1 MVDKSKQLALRVD
14 LYFVHML
21 IAALI
26 ISIAELPLLMLR
38 IEVARFVFVA
48 GWGLLLFITMR
59 RMLNMTAVHSLTSY
73 LQAYKILAA
82 CFLILVTG
90 SLAWMYA
97 GSLGRAV
104 PIPFWGLAR
113 FVILIN
119 LMASFSICAI
129 SIVAIYVIDLI
140 RAPGRGA

>member
-14 LYFVHML
+14 LYFVHIL
-21 IAALI
+21 TAALI
-26 ISIAELPLLMLR
+26 ISVCELPLLMLR
-38 IEVARFVFVA
+38 IEAARLVFLA
-48 GWGLLLFITMR
+48 GWGVLLFVTMR
-59 RMLNMTAVHSLTSY
+59 RMLNVMAVHGLTSY
-73 LQAYKILAA
+73 LQAYKGLAS

-97 GSLGRAV
+97 VSLGRAA

-119 LMASFSICAI
+119 LMASFSVCVI
-129 SIVAIYVIDLI
+129 SILAIYVIDLI
-140 RAPGRGA
+140 RSPA

>member
-26 ISIAELPLLMLR
+26 SSIAELSLLMLR
-38 IEVARFVFVA
+38 IEAARFVFLA
-48 GWGLLLFITMR
+48 GWGLLLFVTMR
-59 RMLNMTAVHSLTSY
+59 RMLNVTAMHGLTSY
-73 LQAYKILAA
+73 LQVHKILAA
-82 CFLILVTG
+82 CFLILMTG

-97 GSLGRAV
+97 VSLGRAA

-113 FVILIN
+113 FVILI
-119 LMASFSICAI
+119 
-129 SIVAIYVIDLI
+129 
-140 RAPGRGA
+140 